1 MPQNPHQ
8 NSTPGDSDQPTGTLH
23 HPSEAKLAVGNRG
36 RWLIVLATIFWS
48 MSGLFAKAPFLEQW
62 PASERGVML
71 GFWRA
76 VFASLAL
83 LPFIGR
89 PIWSWRL
96 VPAAIAYAIMNV
108 TFLLAMSNTTAAN
121 AIWLQY
127 TAPVWVFLVG
137 TFLLGEKSVARD
149 RWMVLCGMAGVAV
162 ILFFEW
168 QASAVADT
176 SRIGVVYGL
185 MAGVAFAAVVLG
197 LRQVRDMNP
206 FYVIAICNLSS
217 ALLLLPFIVKTG
229 KMISPGTGIWMAAFG
244 ILQMA
249 VPYILFTKGLR
260 TVPSHEASCITLLEP
275 LLVPVW
281 VFVFWRHTAGYELP
295 RWWTL
300 VGASLIL
307 TGLVVRYWRVG
318 TREGNANTSASDDD
332 GSSH

>member
-8 NSTPGDSDQPTGTLH
+8 NSTLCDSDQPIGTLR
-23 HPSEAKLAVGNRG
+23 HPSEGTLTAGNRG

-62 PASERGVML
+62 PAAERGVML

-89 PIWSWRL
+89 PVWNWRL
-96 VPAAIAYAIMNV
+96 VPAAIVYAIMNAS
-108 TFLLAMSNTTAAN
+108 FLLAMSSTSAAN

-137 TFLLGEKSVARD
+137 TLLLGEASVARD
-149 RWMVLCGMAGVAV
+149 RWMVLFCMAGVAV

-168 QASAVADT
+168 QNGGSTNT

-185 MAGVAFAAVVLG
+185 ISGVGFAGVILS
-197 LRQVRDMNP
+197 LRQLRELNG
-206 FYVIAICNLSS
+206 FYVITICNLAS
-217 ALLLLPFIVKTG
+217 ALLLFPFVLQTGEMISVKT
-229 KMISPGTGIWMAAFG
+229 SVWMAAFG
-244 ILQMA
+244 SVQMA
-249 VPYILFTKGLR
+249 LPYILFTYGLR
-260 TVPSHEASCITLLEP
+260 SVPGHEASCITLLEP
-275 LLVPVW
+275 LFVPVW
-281 VFVFWRHTAGYELP
+281 VFVFWRHTAGYDFP

-300 VGASLIL
+300 VGAALIL
-307 TGLVVRYWRVG
+307 AGLVVRYWPVG
-318 TREGNANTSASDDD
+318 TREGNANESDAE
-332 GSSH
+332 H